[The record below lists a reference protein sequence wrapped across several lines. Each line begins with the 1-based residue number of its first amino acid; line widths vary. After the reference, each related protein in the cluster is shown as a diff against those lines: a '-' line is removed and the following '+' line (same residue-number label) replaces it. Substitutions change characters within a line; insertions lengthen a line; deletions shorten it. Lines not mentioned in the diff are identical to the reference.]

1 MSFVYRSSETQMK
14 IALLGTLLLWSG
26 SAYALRFTDAQDEF
40 ASELAFCAGYYS
52 VGAVASENSG
62 HKEESARL
70 QPTIQRAL
78 EMSAM
83 LSNPKKSQARYELAM
98 ESQVKTFKEE
108 GFARLMLQYSA
119 PCKSALEHPDERLQ
133 YWVRKN

>member
-1 MSFVYRSSETQMK
+1 MK
-14 IALLGTLLLWSG
+14 LALIGTLLLWSSG
-26 SAYALRFTDAQDEF
+26 VYALTSAEAQDEF

-62 HKEESARL
+62 NKEEATRL

-78 EMSAM
+78 KLSAK
-83 LSNPKKSQARYELAM
+83 LSNPKKAQARYELAM
-98 ESQVKTFKEE
+98 QSQVKTFKEE
-108 GFARLMLQYSA
+108 GFARLMLQYAA

-133 YWVRKN
+133 YWVSQK